1 MKKLVLFS
9 ALFVF
14 FVIIAVGIYAVVH
27 LASLG
32 EDSAATDNGTSNHS
46 AICAVEQYAAEKY
59 PDYMTSYDENS
70 KTLTLKKSTDF
81 SIDSAPTVYTNP
93 SSYLSQAQFIALDIS
108 YACEEPDLTVV
119 LCYLSKDSEPML
131 SVASNGKITKHWN

>member
-14 FVIIAVGIYAVVH
+14 LVIIAVGVYAVINI
-27 LASLG
+27 ASLG
-32 EDSAATDNGTSNHS
+32 ESESAESINATEQLKLSS
-46 AICAVEQYAAEKY
+46 VEQYASEKY
-59 PDYMTSYDENS
+59 PDYTASYDPDS
-70 KTLTLKKSTDF
+70 TTLTLKKKTDF
-81 SIDSAPTVYTNP
+81 SLNSASSVYTDP
-93 SSYLSQAQFIALDIS
+93 TSYLSQAQFIALDIS

-131 SVASNGKITKHWN
+131 SVASNGKITKHWK